1 MASELLQ
8 SMIIFIWCKWDRYLE
23 MGHLIHPEFYENKG
37 NRWIVVNCF
46 MKIIHNSL
54 RKGCFVLAMTVLVC
68 KAINSSGKLWEG
80 WNLSAIIC
88 IVLFFPIKAHP
99 EFYFTSVLTI
109 PAWVSL
115 FYNCSPMLLISFFH
129 TLHAM
134 HIPDKIWYSKWSEF
148 SSFSSISSQQQI
160 KTYAT
165 LLSWHNFFHLCW
177 GNALEHI
184 QHWQ

>member
-1 MASELLQ
+1 MGSKLLP
-8 SMIIFIWCKWDRYLE
+8 SMIIFIWCKWDKYLE
-23 MGHLIHPEFYENKG
+23 MGHSIHPEFHEKKG
-37 NRWIVVNCF
+37 NRWILVNCF
-46 MKIIHNSL
+46 MKIIHSFL
-54 RKGCFVLAMTVLVC
+54 EKACFVLAMAVLVC
-68 KAINSSGKLWEG
+68 KAIYSSGKLWEG

-88 IVLFFPIKAHP
+88 IVLFFPIKAHSQL
-99 EFYFTSVLTI
+99 YFTSVLTI

-115 FYNCSPMLLISFFH
+115 FYNCSPMLLISISY
-129 TLHAM
+129 TLNVM
-134 HIPDKIWYSKWSEF
+134 RVPDEIWDSKWSEF
-148 SSFSSISSQQQI
+148 SSFSSIPSQQQI

>member
-1 MASELLQ
+1 MKS
-8 SMIIFIWCKWDRYLE
+8 
-23 MGHLIHPEFYENKG
+23 

-54 RKGCFVLAMTVLVC
+54 EKGFFVLVMAVLAC
-68 KAINSSGKLWEG
+68 KEISSTGKLWEG

-88 IVLFFPIKAHP
+88 IVLFYPIQAHSQL
-99 EFYFTSVLTI
+99 YFTSIFTI

-115 FYNCSPMLLISFFH
+115 FHNCSPILLISFSH

-134 HIPDKIWYSKWSEF
+134 HIADKIWYSKWSEF

-165 LLSWHNFFHLCW
+165 LLSWHNFFHVCW
-177 GNALEHI
+177 GNSLEHI